1 MRFVFL
7 SISHLHHLICN
18 MFYDDPDECC
28 EPQMR
33 LSSLTVTLY
42 TVGAAGGLISSGF
55 FLSSAHLRRR
65 WNGAPNQKPLRCFW
79 WFSRRCICCR
89 SAHPASVGLKKKG
102 FCWTG
107 PDETEM
113 KRDGWCNHIILLMLL
128 ITLGANRTSLHI
140 HTHTPHIEQQQS
152 QDHQEGLF
160 CRLTAKLNTH

>member
-1 MRFVFL
+1 MMTPMNAASHKCACLALQLLCIL
-7 SISHLHHLICN
+7 SVLQEVWSLQAFSSPPCILEGGETVPQTRNLYAASDDFPGGAFAVDLLIR
-18 MFYDDPDECC
+18 
-28 EPQMR
+28 PQ
-33 LSSLTVTLY
+33 
-42 TVGAAGGLISSGF
+42 
-55 FLSSAHLRRR
+55 
-65 WNGAPNQKPLRCFW
+65 WDW
-79 WFSRRCICCR
+79 
-89 SAHPASVGLKKKG
+89 KKKG

>member
-89 SAHPASVGLKKKG
+89 SAHPASVGLKKKASAELVQMRQRWREMDDVTTLS
-102 FCWTG
+102 CWCCSLLLVR
-107 PDETEM
+107 TEQAF
-113 KRDGWCNHIILLMLL
+113 
-128 ITLGANRTSLHI
+128 TY
-140 HTHTPHIEQQQS
+140 THTPHIEQQQS

-160 CRLTAKLNTH
+160 CRLTAKPNTH